1 MQSNTP
7 YFRHTFSAIGLLVCI
22 GSSFNAQAEW
32 FESTGYA
39 VIDDSDIAKA
49 RHAAIKDAIRQA
61 LIFSGASVTSVQT
74 IADGVLSQDQ
84 VKIKSHGEIQ
94 QINLIEERQESGQF
108 SVTLHLDIF
117 ATHSQCKQSKF
128 NKQIAVTRSQL
139 TQPQQARMGQIYEIA
154 EAASRRFYETLNS
167 YDMAVKPIPYLT
179 SKINVKPFFEQRF
192 DYKDG
197 IIEEIAVRSNSQFVL
212 FSQITDI
219 ADGEKQNSSY
229 AFWQDDSYKRSFKID
244 FALFDALTMEPLWQ
258 QKYTSEGIWPF
269 KKTELVDVNS
279 NQFWRSDYGD
289 KIQEVFNKVSY
300 DIATAV
306 SCLPTKGK
314 ILHIDGSRLVI
325 NIGATHGLQ
334 EGQMLSISHRSDFS
348 DNIGKRYSFGINT
361 INQLRIVQVNQQ
373 SAIAENI
380 DKRPLSNIQL
390 NDIVSIITPD
400 ENELSLD

>member
-1 MQSNTP
+1 MQLKTR
-7 YFRHTFSAIGLLVCI
+7 YFRQPISAICLLVCA
-22 GSSFNAQAEW
+22 GTVFNAHAEW

-39 VIDDSDIAKA
+39 VIDDGDIAKA
-49 RHAAIKDAIRQA
+49 RYAAIKDAVRQA
-61 LIFSGASVTSVQT
+61 LIFSGASVSSVQT

-84 VKIKSHGEIQ
+84 VKIKSHGEVQ
-94 QINLIEERQESGQF
+94 QINLIEEKHESGQF

-128 NKQIAVTRSQL
+128 NKQIAITRSQL

-167 YDMAVKPIPYLT
+167 HDMAVQPVPYLS
-179 SKINVKPFFEQRF
+179 SKINVKPFFSQRF

-197 IIEEIAVRSNSQFVL
+197 IIEEIATRSNSQFVL

-219 ADGEKQNSSY
+219 ADGEKQNNSY
-229 AFWQDDSYKRSFKID
+229 AFWQDDSFRRSFKMD

-258 QKYTSEGIWPF
+258 QNYASEGVWPF

-279 NQFWRSDYGD
+279 NNFWRSDYGD

-325 NIGATHGLQ
+325 NLGATHGLK
-334 EGQMLSISHRSDFS
+334 EGQMLAISHRSDFS

-400 ENELSLD
+400 ENELSFD

>member
-1 MQSNTP
+1 MQTQTRQ
-7 YFRHTFSAIGLLVCI
+7 YTATLKACCFLVGLGVAFE
-22 GSSFNAQAEW
+22 SQAEW

-39 VIDDSDIAKA
+39 VIDDGDIAKA
-49 RHAAIKDAIRQA
+49 RHAAIKDAVRQA
-61 LIFSGASVTSVQT
+61 LIFSGASVSSVQT

-84 VKIKSHGEIQ
+84 VKIKSHGEVQ

-128 NKQIAVTRSQL
+128 NKQVAVTRSQL
-139 TQPQQARMGQIYEIA
+139 LQPQQARMGQIYDLP
-154 EAASRRFYETLNS
+154 EAASRRLFETLNS
-167 YDMAVKPIPYLT
+167 RNMAVKPVPYIAAP
-179 SKINVKPFFEQRF
+179 INVKPFFSQQF

-197 IIEEIAVRSNSQFVL
+197 LIEEIATRTNSQFVI

-219 ADGEKQNSSY
+219 ADGEQQNSDY
-229 AFWQDDSYKRSFKID
+229 AFWEDDSYKRSFKAN

-258 QKYTSEGIWPF
+258 QYYTTEGTWPF
-269 KKTELVDVNS
+269 KKTQLVDVNS

-300 DIATAV
+300 DLSTAV

-314 ILHIDGSRLVI
+314 ILHIDGNRLVV
-325 NIGATHGLQ
+325 NLGLTHGVK
-334 EGQMLSISHRSDFS
+334 EGQLMSIAHRSDLS
-348 DNIGKRYSFGINT
+348 DNAGKRYSFGIQT
-361 INQLRIVQVNQQ
+361 INQLRVVQVNQQ
-373 SAIAENI
+373 SAIVENI

-390 NDIVSIITPD
+390 NDIIVIETAED
-400 ENELSLD
+400 DGFGFE